1 MFSLIT
7 ADQFV
12 LKGIVHSKLSFQ
24 NCKSDF
30 LLGNEQPKQKQKK
43 NISYCLTEKCGLLM

>member
-24 NCKSDF
+24 NCKPDF
-30 LLGNEQPKQKQKK
+30 LLGNEQTKQKQKK
-43 NISYCLTEKCGLLM
+43 TFLTVLLKNVDF

>member
-24 NCKSDF
+24 NCKTDF
-30 LLGNEQPKQKQKK
+30 LLGKEQTKQKQKILTVLLK
-43 NISYCLTEKCGLLM
+43 NVDL